1 MFLKNISRNVRPFDC
16 CGSNSSS
23 PVFSVWSCN
32 ILPGFSAGSH
42 LTSSEMAGDVWKH
55 IQKGRMFH
63 IPTKRYHPLPPSIS
77 TSHSQDI
84 CGQSVVECGV
94 WTPINGGVGGVWRL
108 TGSTA
113 NAIESQHNRHHAWPG
128 PTESL
133 PDGTDCGV
141 PPIFDD
147 SFIIS
152 CAVRATWHPS
162 AASERAEQR
171 REPAWG
177 HAGSQIAGH
186 IAEAPRG
193 ACTKCMGF
201 DPRQPRRVL
210 DPSSPM

>member
-1 MFLKNISRNVRPFDC
+1 MYPQRDI
-16 CGSNSSS
+16 
-23 PVFSVWSCN
+23 
-32 ILPGFSAGSH
+32 IH
-42 LTSSEMAGDVWKH
+42 
-55 IQKGRMFH
+55 FH
-63 IPTKRYHPLPPSIS
+63 QADPPREC
-77 TSHSQDI
+77 QDL
-84 CGQSVVECGV
+84 GGESVVECGV
-94 WTPINGGVGGVWRL
+94 WTPINGGVGGAWRL

-113 NAIESQHNRHHAWPG
+113 NAIESQHNHHHAWPG

-152 CAVRATWHPS
+152 CAVRATSHPS

-193 ACTKCMGF
+193 ACAKCMGF

-210 DPSSPM
+210 DPSSHVNLYNVGRHFNIYNVASFCLPTLS